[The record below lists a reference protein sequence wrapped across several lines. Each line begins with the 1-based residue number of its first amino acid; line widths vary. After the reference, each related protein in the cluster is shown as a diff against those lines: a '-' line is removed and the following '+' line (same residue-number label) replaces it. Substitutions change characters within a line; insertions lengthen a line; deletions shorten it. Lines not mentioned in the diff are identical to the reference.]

1 MPKSYIIVYLLN
13 GIKYEGD
20 IYVLTDTN
28 KSGYSCYADPYYR
41 FELDVQ
47 RIFIDNSVKESK
59 KNTIIDSLFC
69 YT

>member
-1 MPKSYIIVYLLN
+1 MPKSYVIIYLLN
-13 GIKYEGD
+13 GKKYEGD

-47 RIFIDNSVKESK
+47 KIFIDNTVKETK
-59 KNTIIDSLFC
+59 KKSEMDLLFC
-69 YT
+69 YV